1 MILIVDAGNTNVDV
15 SIYENDLIIFQERIE
30 TKRKNIKTYY
40 RDFFN
45 VIKERYPLIEGYIVS
60 SVVPL
65 ITDMIHTLLRN
76 NYQMEGLL
84 LNRALVNDL
93 VVKLANPDE
102 LGADLIATTYGAI
115 SKYPTPIIVADLG
128 TATKISVIN
137 EQREF
142 LGGIIVPGVSISK
155 KAMEMMIPHLPVIE
169 PQLPATIMTQDTIQS
184 MQSGLLYGTIYQVI
198 GLVAA
203 IEAELGIK
211 ATKVLT
217 GGYSRFIK
225 HKMKEF
231 VYDENLLNEGLLAI
245 YKKYHRTNNAK

>member
-15 SIYENDLIIFQERIE
+15 SIYENDVIIYQERIE
-30 TKRKNIKTYY
+30 TKRENINVYY
-40 RDFFN
+40 RGFFN
-45 VIKERYPLIEGYIVS
+45 VVKGHYPSIEGFIVS

-65 ITDMIHTLLRN
+65 ITSLIYNILRD

-84 LNRALVNDL
+84 LNRALVTDL

-115 SKYPTPIIVADLG
+115 SKYQTPIIVADLG

-137 EQREF
+137 EHKEF

-155 KAMEMMIPHLPVIE
+155 KAMEMMIPHLPIIE
-169 PQLPATIMTQDTIQS
+169 PKLPATIMTQDTIQS

-203 IEAELGIK
+203 IEEELDIK
-211 ATKVLT
+211 ATKILT

-225 HKMKEF
+225 HKMAEF
-231 VYDENLLNEGLLAI
+231 IYDENLLNEGLLAI
-245 YKKYHRTNNAK
+245 YKKYHRTKT